1 MWLFIHC
8 NFHVSS
14 QEKLL
19 RETSVGIVGNG
30 VGLDASLPSINGSKN
45 VSLEPSTL
53 LTSPPLKLGQEEMNC
68 RRGLEDTDKKCF
80 GVKTDNVHEV
90 KCQQAKKSF
99 VKASN
104 EREEAKASK
113 IGGKMATSLNENVD
127 RNTENGESVPRP
139 KNPFAKSITKEK
151 SSLFDSIKKMKVDGG
166 KA

>member
-1 MWLFIHC
+1 MWLFRHC
-8 NFHVSS
+8 NIHVYS

-19 RETSVGIVGNG
+19 RETSVGIVGNIM
-30 VGLDASLPSINGSKN
+30 GLDASLPCNGT
-45 VSLEPSTL
+45 STL
-53 LTSPPLKLGQEEMNC
+53 QSSPSMKLGQEERNC
-68 RRGLEDTDKKCF
+68 KRGLEDTGKKCA

-90 KCQQAKKSF
+90 KCHQASKPF

-113 IGGKMATSLNENVD
+113 KEGGKMATSLNENVD
-127 RNTENGESVPRP
+127 RNTENGDSVQRP
-139 KNPFAKSITKEK
+139 KNPFAKSSTKEK